1 MKRILMC
8 GCGGRLEFRR
18 SFDGCDWESEEGE
31 GSKND
36 YEIALVC
43 KECGTVYAIG
53 RTKKMYDLVECK
65 DKCY

>member
-1 MKRILMC
+1 MSFL
-8 GCGGRLEFRR
+8 RL
-18 SFDGCDWESEEGE
+18 GE
-31 GSKND
+31 MALWRKERHEAYSKND
-36 YEIALVC
+36 YEISLVC